1 MSLTLIAKLSRS
13 KKKVKEGHHTEF
25 NDGFSEGGHSWG
37 GQNSWGTAKKTFKD
51 KLVGE
56 IPRAYA
62 KAFDF
67 SDLMDMEADS
77 NKEVEELCEGLAAR
91 LWRF

>member
-1 MSLTLIAKLSRS
+1 MSLALIAKLSRS

-25 NDGFSEGGHSWG
+25 NDGLSEGEHSWG

-67 SDLMDMEADS
+67 SNLVDM
-77 NKEVEELCEGLAAR
+77 EVEELREGLAAR

>member
-1 MSLTLIAKLSRS
+1 MSLALIAKLSRS

-25 NDGFSEGGHSWG
+25 NNGLSERGHSWG

-67 SDLMDMEADS
+67 SNLVDM
-77 NKEVEELCEGLAAR
+77 EVEELREGLAAR